1 MDLDTVLDQ
10 LAEEQDAPCDVAELA
25 LWLARDEYPELDVE
39 AYLSELNG
47 MVREAKTYLAGS
59 LESRVHGLCRY
70 LFHEMG
76 FRGNIQDYYNPGNSY
91 FNEVIDK
98 RTGIPISLS
107 VLTMAVGRRAGLDIV
122 GVGLPG
128 HFVTKAI
135 RNGTDVLFDPF
146 HGGRQLTV
154 TDCENLVTQ
163 VTGEPF
169 QATAKDLAPAPLR
182 SIVIRMLSNL
192 KAVYLREGDF
202 RKGARVMKRLSQLSP
217 GDMSNRRDLGI
228 SLVYSGAPG
237 QAIDYLS
244 AYLAA
249 APAGEDT
256 QTVQRVLNQALKAVG
271 AWN

>member
-1 MDLDTVLDQ
+1 MDLDGALEQ
-10 LAEEQDAPCDVAELA
+10 LAKEPTARFDVAELA
-25 LWLARDEYPELDVE
+25 LCLARDEYPELDVE

-76 FRGNIQDYYNPGNSY
+76 FRGNLQDYYNPGNSY

-107 VLTMAVGRRAGLDIV
+107 VLVIAVGGRAGLEIV

-128 HFVTKAI
+128 HFVAKAV
-135 RNGTDVLFDPF
+135 RNGTEVIFDPF

-154 TDCENLVTQ
+154 TDCENLVAQ

-169 QATAKDLAPAPLR
+169 QAMPDDLSAAPLQ
-182 SIVIRMLSNL
+182 SVVIRMLSNL
-192 KAVYLREGDF
+192 KAIYLRQGDF
-202 RKGARVMKRLSQLSP
+202 CKAARVMKRLAQLSP
-217 GDMSNRRDLGI
+217 DDITNRRDLGI
-228 SLVYSGAPG
+228 SLVYSGSPG
-237 QAIDYLS
+237 QAIDHLS
-244 AYLAA
+244 AYLAVM
-249 APAGEDT
+249 PDGEDVP
-256 QTVQRVLNQALKAVG
+256 TVQKVLNQALKTVG
-271 AWN
+271 TWN